1 MAKVSVSLT
10 AFEQS
15 VPFSLPVTLPESIAA
30 VHEFL
35 LSNPRAFSGN
45 GVQTKACQ
53 KALSDVFGYQNP
65 LLTSSCTSAL
75 EIAALSLKMHLGAT
89 FDHDNPPVVIC
100 PSFTFVS
107 TTNSFAKYGF
117 RIRYVDINP
126 DTMNNDEN
134 AIEAALTTDV
144 VAVVVVHYGGISC
157 DMARIE
163 TFCKANNLF
172 LISDAAQAIGVLC
185 HDKPVANY
193 GDMACLSFHDTKN
206 CTAGEGGAL
215 LVNNEVFLSNAKIAR
230 EKGTNREQF
239 LQGQV
244 DKYTWVGLGGHYL
257 MSEINATYLLP
268 QLILYNM
275 IHQHR
280 MALWQRYQNRLQALE
295 ARVGYDV
302 FKCPVVP
309 KFNQQNAHIYHVK
322 LRDNAARVALRDY
335 LRTEGIESSFHYTPL
350 HLNPYGI
357 ETGSFAGDD
366 HNTVWAT
373 ERLLRLPMYYG
384 LKIEDVDRVCDAIE
398 RYYK

>member
-1 MAKVSVSLT
+1 MSKSSLAVAT
-10 AFEQS
+10 NQKPI
-15 VPFSLPVTLPESIAA
+15 PFTMPVTLPESIAA

-35 LSNPRAFSGN
+35 SNNPRAFSGN

-53 KALSDVFGYQNP
+53 AALASVFGYNNP

-75 EIAALSLKMHLGAT
+75 EMAALALKAYLGDA
-89 FDHDNPPVVIC
+89 FDYANPPVIVC

-126 DTMNNDEN
+126 DTMNNDET
-134 AIEAALTTDV
+134 AIEAAITPEV
-144 VAVVVVHYGGISC
+144 VAVIVVHYGGISC
-157 DMARIE
+157 DMARVE
-163 TFCKANNLF
+163 AFCKASNVV
-172 LISDAAQAIGVLC
+172 LISDAAQAIGALC
-185 HDKPVANY
+185 HGKPLPNY

-215 LVNNEVFLSNAKIAR
+215 LVNNEIFLQDTKIAR

-268 QLILYNM
+268 QLTGYAAL
-275 IHQHR
+275 HEHR
-280 MALWQRYQNRLQALE
+280 LLLWNRYQERLKRLE
-295 ARVGYDV
+295 TRVGIDV
-302 FKCPVVP
+302 FKCPIVP
-309 KFNQQNAHIYHVK
+309 DYNQQNAHIYYVK

-335 LRTEGIESSFHYTPL
+335 LRTYGIESSFHYSPL
-350 HLNPYGI
+350 HLNPYGQK
-357 ETGSFAGDD
+357 TGVFSGND
-366 HNTVWAT
+366 HYTVTET
-373 ERLLRLPMYYG
+373 ERLLRLPLYHA
-384 LKIEDVDRVCDAIE
+384 LQLNDVDRVCDAIE
-398 RYYK
+398 LYY